1 MSKFVCRS
9 LQNVAM
15 GLCVALGIFFLSAP
29 TQATTIERVVSPGG
43 IEAWLVEDHSI
54 PVVSLSLSFLG
65 GSALD
70 PADKPGLAAMVS
82 SLIDEGAGDL
92 DSKAFQKRL
101 ADLSI
106 TLNFDVDLDAF
117 SGQLK
122 TLRENYEEAFSLLA
136 LALNEPRFDAEP
148 IERIRGQFMTGFA
161 FRDEDPEDIA
171 NRAWFEAA
179 FPDHPYGRASG
190 GEPEGIKAVTAADMK
205 DFTAR
210 RFGRDVLI
218 IGVAG
223 DITAAELAPLLDAT
237 FGGLPSTAASF
248 EVPSAEVSAGGV
260 IVIEKDNPQS
270 TVRFGE
276 NGIKR
281 NHPDFFAARL
291 LNYVLGGGGFNS
303 RLTEEVREKRGLAY
317 SIYSYL
323 QPQAHGAL
331 ISGGVG
337 TENSRVA
344 ETIDIIRQEWR
355 RLVEGGI
362 SDEELKNAKAF
373 VTGSFP
379 LQLTST
385 GRIARMLVTIQY
397 FDLGIDYLDRRDEI
411 INAVT
416 QEDVKRVAR
425 DLFDA
430 DDLLFVI
437 VGRPEGIEQTRP
449 PPPRFAG
456 QG

>member
-1 MSKFVCRS
+1 MRKSAFPSFHNAVI
-9 LQNVAM
+9 
-15 GLCVALGIFFLSAP
+15 GLCLALGIFLASGPAR
-29 TQATTIERVVSPGG
+29 ATTIERVVSPGG

-54 PVVSLSLSFLG
+54 PVVSLSLAFLG

-106 TLNFDVDLDAF
+106 SLSFDADLDAF
-117 SGQLK
+117 SGELK
-122 TLRENYEEAFSLLA
+122 TLRENYEEAFSLLG
-136 LALNEPRFDAEP
+136 LALNEPRFDGEP

-179 FPDHPYGRASG
+179 FPDHPYGRSAN
-190 GEPEGIKAVTAADMK
+190 GEPEGIAAVTAADLK
-205 DFTAR
+205 EFTAR

-218 IGVAG
+218 IGVSG

-237 FGGLPSTAASF
+237 FGGLPPKAASF
-248 EVPSAEVSAGGV
+248 EVASSAVSDGGV
-260 IVIEKDNPQS
+260 IIIEKDNPQS
-270 TVRFGE
+270 AVRFGE

-344 ETIDIIRQEWR
+344 ETIDIIRDEWR
-355 RLVEGGI
+355 RLVEEGI
-362 SDEELKNAKAF
+362 SDEELENAKTF
-373 VTGSFP
+373 LTGSFP
-379 LQLTST
+379 LQLSST

-397 FDLGIDYLDRRDEI
+397 FDLGIDYLDRRDGI

-425 DLFDA
+425 DLFDTDA
-430 DDLLFVI
+430 LLFVI
-437 VGRPEGIEQTRP
+437 VGRPEGIEPTRP
-449 PPPRFAG
+449 PPSRFAG
-456 QG
+456 EG